1 VSDAPKFF
9 LARQPIFNWEQSVY
23 AYELLYRGGPGDTTS
38 GNLNDLAKS
47 REMIDNLLVSGIKP
61 ITNGRLAFIN
71 ATRETLIERHATM
84 LPPEETVVEIL
95 ETVAPDDDVLS
106 ACRDLRNDG
115 YLVALDDFTGEE
127 SMMPWLDH
135 VDFVKVDFLGT
146 TPAAQSAIIERH
158 QRDDLAFLAEK
169 VETRADFERA
179 MDLGYDYF
187 QGFFFAKPAMVS
199 ERSVETISSHLFQLL
214 KEVNSPQMDFDRIEM
229 LFKSDVGFTFRLL
242 RYINSAFFGL
252 RSEVTSIRQALALLG
267 ERELRKW
274 ITLLALT
281 RLAADQPSEVFTQA
295 IVRARFSEELARRAG
310 HKALTQKCFI
320 AGMFSLIDTM
330 LGMDLKEIL
339 AELPVDDEI
348 RAALLGQKN
357 LLRRHFDCAL
367 PFESGDWQELDTAA
381 TDLDIAAPI
390 AAEVYRD
397 AMKWTDDLMG
407 MTRSMDEEG

>member
-1 VSDAPKFF
+1 MA
-9 LARQPIFNWEQSVY
+9 
-23 AYELLYRGGPGDTTS
+23 
-38 GNLNDLAKS
+38 
-47 REMIDNLLVSGIKP
+47 
-61 ITNGRLAFIN
+61 
-71 ATRETLIERHATM
+71 
-84 LPPEETVVEIL
+84 
-95 ETVAPDDDVLS
+95 
-106 ACRDLRNDG
+106 
-115 YLVALDDFTGEE
+115 
-127 SMMPWLDH
+127 PWLEH

-146 TPAAQSAIIERH
+146 TPADQAAIIERH

-169 VETRADFERA
+169 VETRVDFERA

-281 RLAADQPSEVFTQA
+281 RLAADQPSEVFTQT

-330 LGMDLKEIL
+330 LGMNLKDIL

-381 TDLDIAAPI
+381 TDLDVASPL

-397 AMKWTDDLMG
+397 AMKWTDDLMS
-407 MTRSMDEEG
+407 MTRSMDEEA